1 MKKIENIIII
11 NKYKLSQIDQKIISS
26 IKNFIST
33 SKFKNDYNFKHW
45 KQKYSIDFILAHI
58 IYLLKYNFSWR
69 TLGSVH
75 SNIYKH
81 YIKLQTINTFKNTYI
96 ALLKKYLQK
105 TKFKNLS
112 KVYTDTTFIINK
124 KGTNFMGR
132 NKYMKN
138 KNCNKVS
145 IITDKKFIPIDIQI
159 FKGNVNDSKILQ
171 KQMKIILENKDYV
184 NYLFADKGYCSKIT
198 KEILNKNNI
207 HPIIDYN
214 NRNTK
219 DKTKKKYLTKNELKL
234 YIKRIYI
241 EHLFGNYKY
250 YPKLGQRYEQKIHN
264 YEGLMY
270 LHFIKK
276 ICSL

>member
-1 MKKIENIIII
+1 MKKIDNIIII
-11 NKYKLSQIDQKIISS
+11 NKYKLLRIDKKIIDS

-81 YIKLQTINTFKNTYI
+81 YIKLQTINTFKNTYV

-159 FKGNVNDSKILQ
+159 LKGNVNDSKILQ
-171 KQMKIILENKDYV
+171 QQMNTIIKNKDYV
-184 NYLFADKGYCSKIT
+184 KYLFAEKGYCSKIT
-198 KEILNKNNI
+198 REILNKNSI

-214 NRNTK
+214 TRNTK

-264 YEGLMY
+264 YEGLLY

>member
-105 TKFKNLS
+105 TKFKTLS

-138 KNCNKVS
+138 KNCN
-145 IITDKKFIPIDIQI
+145 
-159 FKGNVNDSKILQ
+159 
-171 KQMKIILENKDYV
+171 
-184 NYLFADKGYCSKIT
+184 A
-198 KEILNKNNI
+198 
-207 HPIIDYN
+207 
-214 NRNTK
+214 
-219 DKTKKKYLTKNELKL
+219 
-234 YIKRIYI
+234 
-241 EHLFGNYKY
+241 
-250 YPKLGQRYEQKIHN
+250 
-264 YEGLMY
+264 
-270 LHFIKK
+270 
-276 ICSL
+276 